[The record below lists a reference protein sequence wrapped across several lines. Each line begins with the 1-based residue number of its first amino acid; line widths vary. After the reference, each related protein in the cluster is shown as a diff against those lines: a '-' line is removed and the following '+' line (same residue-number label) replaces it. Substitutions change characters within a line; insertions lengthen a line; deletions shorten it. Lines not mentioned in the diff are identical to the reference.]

1 MNESVKPAQST
12 ILAVDD
18 DATFLRIL
26 QQAFLNQSITLDTA
40 HSPQEAEAKIQQN
53 TYGYAILDLNLEG
66 QSGLNLLKYL
76 LEQLPDCQVL
86 ILTGYASVATA
97 VEAMRL
103 GALDYLCK
111 PASIDDILKALR
123 FAKPDSANS
132 EPTEEQP
139 EADNPQDFVPM
150 SVKRLEWEHIQK
162 TLTEHDGNITL
173 TAAALNMHRRTLQRK
188 LQKRPV
194 EK

>member
-1 MNESVKPAQST
+1 MNALP

-26 QQAFLNQSITLDTA
+26 QQSIEYHDLKVHIA
-40 HSPQEAEAKIQQN
+40 ISPEAATKLIKEQPF
-53 TYGYAILDLNLEG
+53 GYAILDLNLNG
-66 QSGLNLLKYL
+66 QSGLNLLQTL
-76 LEQLPDCQVL
+76 LATQPNCQVL

-103 GALDYLCK
+103 GASDYLCK
-111 PASIDDILKALR
+111 PASVDDILKSLGLL
-123 FAKPDSANS
+123 KTPPLMSDSETPDDLN
-132 EPTEEQP
+132 TKQQTH
-139 EADNPQDFVPM
+139 PQDDFNAM

-162 TLTEHDGNITL
+162 VLVEHDGNITL
-173 TAAALNMHRRTLQRK
+173 TAQALNMHRRTLQRK

>member
-1 MNESVKPAQST
+1 MNTQAN

-18 DATFLRIL
+18 DATFLRIM
-26 QQAFLNQSITLDTA
+26 QKAFNHQGLNLDIA
-40 HSPQEAEAKIQQN
+40 HSPEEAAIKLQQQA
-53 TYGYAILDLNLEG
+53 YSHALLDLNLEG
-66 QSGLNLLKYL
+66 QSGLNLLKTL
-76 LEQLPDCQVL
+76 LEKQPNCQVL

-111 PASIDDILKALR
+111 PASIDDILKALKLD
-123 FAKPDSANS
+123 AVAED
-132 EPTEEQP
+132 EQPTEDET
-139 EADNPQDFVPM
+139 EFTPM

-162 TLTEHDGNITL
+162 TLIEHDGNITL

>member
-1 MNESVKPAQST
+1 MSSQDKTAIPST

-18 DATFLRIL
+18 DGTFLRIL
-26 QQAFLNQSITLDTA
+26 QQAFLNEAIQLDTA
-40 HSPQEAEAKIQQN
+40 NTPEQAEQKLQQQ
-53 TYGYAILDLNLEG
+53 TYQYAILDLNLEG
-66 QSGLNLLKYL
+66 QSGLNLLKTL
-76 LEQLPDCQVL
+76 LSLQPHCQVL

-103 GALDYLCK
+103 GAIDYLCK
-111 PASIDDILKALR
+111 PASVEDILKALR
-123 FAKPDSANS
+123 FNS
-132 EPTEEQP
+132 QPAELTPESPETES
-139 EADNPQDFVPM
+139 QDFTPM

-162 TLTEHDGNITL
+162 VLIENDGNITL

-194 EK
+194 DK